1 VSLRDNPAMN
11 GEADIATIA
20 AAIGHPARGAMLLAM
35 LGGRAVPATD
45 LARAAGVS
53 PSTASAHLAQL
64 TSAGLVVV
72 ERQGRHRYHRL
83 AGEEVAEAIERL
95 AAIAPPIPVRSL
107 GDSNRRTAQRAARSC
122 YDHLAGELGVGLA
135 DRLCEMGALDRS
147 TLAVADPAPF
157 AAIGIDVDGLG
168 RGRRPLTRSCIDWTE
183 RRPHLAGALGAAV
196 LAAFLDGGW
205 VVRRPRGRAVAV
217 TPRGRA
223 GLQDALGLDV
233 AALAPDAIDRTPL
246 RRVA

>member
-1 VSLRDNPAMN
+1 LLRDNPAMN

-35 LGGRAVPATD
+35 LGGRALPATD
-45 LARAAGVS
+45 LARAAQVS
-53 PSTASAHLAQL
+53 RSTASAHLAQL
-64 TSAGLVVV
+64 TSAGLVTV

-95 AAIAPPIPVRSL
+95 AAIAPATPVRSL
-107 GDSNRRTAQRAARSC
+107 GDSNRKTAQRAARSC
-122 YDHLAGELGVGLA
+122 YDHLAGELGVALA
-135 DRLCEMGALDRS
+135 DRLCDIGALDRS
-147 TLAVADPAPF
+147 TLVLADPAPF
-157 AAIGIDVDGLG
+157 AALGIDVDALG
-168 RGRRPLTRSCIDWTE
+168 RGRRPVTRSCLDWTE
-183 RRPHLAGALGAAV
+183 RRPHLAGALGAAM
-196 LAAFLDGGW
+196 LAALLDDGW
-205 VVRRPRGRAVAV
+205 VVRRTRSRAVAV

>member
-1 VSLRDNPAMN
+1 LLRDNPPMN
-11 GEADIATIA
+11 GEADIATVA

-35 LGGRAVPATD
+35 LGGRALPATD
-45 LARAAGVS
+45 LARAARVS

-64 TSAGLVVV
+64 TGAGLVVV

-83 AGEEVAEAIERL
+83 AGEQVAEAIERL
-95 AAIAPPIPVRSL
+95 AAIAPATPVRSL
-107 GDSNRRTAQRAARSC
+107 GDSNRKTAQRAARSC
-122 YDHLAGELGVGLA
+122 YDHLAGELGVALA
-135 DRLCEMGALDRS
+135 DRLCDLGALDRP
-147 TLAVADPAPF
+147 TLGLADQAPF
-157 AAIGIDVDGLG
+157 AALGIDVDALG
-168 RGRRPLTRSCIDWTE
+168 RGRRPLTRSCLDWTE

-205 VVRRPRGRAVAV
+205 VVRRPRSRAVAV
-217 TPRGRA
+217 TPLGRA

>member
-1 VSLRDNPAMN
+1 MN
-11 GEADIATIA
+11 GEADIASVA

-35 LGGRAVPATD
+35 LGGRALPATD

-53 PSTASAHLAQL
+53 RSTASAHLAQL

-95 AAIAPPIPVRSL
+95 AAIAPPTPVRSL
-107 GDSNRRTAQRAARSC
+107 GESNRNTAQRAARSC
-122 YDHLAGELGVGLA
+122 YDHLAGELGVALT
-135 DRLCEMGALDRS
+135 DRLCDAGALDRA
-147 TLAVADPAPF
+147 TLALLDPAPF
-157 AAIGIDVDGLG
+157 AALGVDVAGLA
-168 RGRRPLTRSCIDWTE
+168 RGRRPLIRSCIDWTE

-196 LAAFLDGGW
+196 LATLLDAGW
-205 VVRRPRGRAVAV
+205 IVRRPRGRAVAV

-223 GLQDALGLDV
+223 GLQDAIGLDV
-233 AALAPDAIDRTPL
+233 AALAPGAVDRTPL